1 MKAIKLI
8 AAFAALAAVA
18 PAQTLRAEA
27 QPPRWLVAQNV
38 TCELDGRR
46 VPAGAHYCREGY
58 LWVCSGSG
66 TWNNTNK
73 PC

>member
-8 AAFAALAAVA
+8 AAFAALAATA

-27 QPPRWLVAQNV
+27 QTPRWLVAQEV
-38 TCELDGRR
+38 SCTLDNRQ
-46 VPAGAHYCREGY
+46 VPVGARYCREGF
-58 LWVCSGSG
+58 LWVCSGGG

>member
-8 AAFAALAAVA
+8 AAFAALAAIA

-38 TCELDGRR
+38 TCTLDGRQ
-46 VPAGAHYCREGY
+46 VPVGANYCREGN
-58 LWVCSGSG
+58 LWICSGSG
-66 TWNNTNK
+66 SWTNTNK